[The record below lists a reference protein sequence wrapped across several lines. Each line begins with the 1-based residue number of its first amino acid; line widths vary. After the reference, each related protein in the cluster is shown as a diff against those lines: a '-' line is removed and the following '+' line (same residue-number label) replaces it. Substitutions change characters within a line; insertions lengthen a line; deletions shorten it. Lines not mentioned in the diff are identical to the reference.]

1 MIQLTR
7 LNNTEIFINSDLI
20 ETIEKTPE
28 TVISLTNGKKL
39 TVKEPPQEVVDRVI
53 RFRQEIT
60 RPVIKG

>member
-7 LNNTEIFINSDLI
+7 LNNTELYINSDMI

-28 TVISLTNGKKL
+28 TVISLTNGKKM
-39 TVKEPPQEVVDRVI
+39 TVKEPPQEVVARVI

-60 RPVIKG
+60 RPVIKD

>member
-7 LNNTEIFINSDLI
+7 LNNTEIFINSDMI

-39 TVKEPPQEVVDRVI
+39 TVKEPPQDVVDRVI

>member
-7 LNNTEIFINSDLI
+7 LNSTEIFINSDMI

-39 TVKEPPQEVVDRVI
+39 TVKVPPQDVVDRVI

-60 RPVIKG
+60 RPVIKD

>member
-7 LNNTEIFINSDLI
+7 LNNTELYINSDMI

-28 TVISLTNGKKL
+28 TVISLTNGKKM
-39 TVKEPPQEVVDRVI
+39 TVKEPPQEVVARVI

-60 RPVIKG
+60 RPVIKE

>member
-7 LNNTEIFINSDLI
+7 LNNTELYINSDMI

-28 TVISLTNGKKL
+28 TVISLTNGKKH

-60 RPVIKG
+60 RPVIKE

>member
-7 LNNTEIFINSDLI
+7 LNGTEIFINSDMI

-28 TVISLTNGKKL
+28 TVISLVNGKKL
-39 TVKEPPQEVVDRVI
+39 TVKEPPQDVVDRVI

-60 RPVIKG
+60 RPVIKD